1 MRQGSLRYMLKFGG
15 YMLAYSVV
23 LVMSLTFLR
32 ENPDTPWRTPVTV
45 APVIPVVFMMLAM
58 IRRVMS
64 LDELHRRICL
74 EAVIIS
80 FLATMMFCITY
91 GFLENVG
98 FPPFNTMFVGFGMAL
113 FYAIAQLLV
122 QWKYR

>member
-1 MRQGSLRYMLKFGG
+1 MRSSSFRHMLEFGG
-15 YMLAYSVV
+15 SMLAYSVV

-32 ENPDTPWRTPVTV
+32 ENPDSPWRVPVTV
-45 APVIPVVFMMLAM
+45 APVIPIVFMMLAM
-58 IRRVMS
+58 IRVVRRE
-64 LDELHRRICL
+64 DELRRHIHL

-98 FPPFNTMFVGFGMAL
+98 FPPFNTMFVGFGMVI
-113 FYAIAQLLV
+113 FYAIALLLV

>member
-1 MRQGSLRYMLKFGG
+1 MRQSTLRHILDCVGAMVV
-15 YMLAYSVV
+15 YSVV
-23 LVMSLTFLR
+23 LVVSLTFLR
-32 ENPDTPWRTPVTV
+32 EDPDSPWRIPVTV
-45 APVIPVVFMMLAM
+45 APVIPIVYLLLAM
-58 IRRVMS
+58 VRHSRR
-64 LDELHRRICL
+64 LDELHRRIQL

-98 FPPFNTMFVGFGMAL
+98 FPPFNTMFVGFGMVI

-122 QWKYR
+122 LWKYR

>member
-1 MRQGSLRYMLKFGG
+1 
-15 YMLAYSVV
+15 
-23 LVMSLTFLR
+23 
-32 ENPDTPWRTPVTV
+32 
-45 APVIPVVFMMLAM
+45 MMLAM
-58 IRRVMS
+58 IRYIMR

-98 FPPFNTMFVGFGMAL
+98 FPPFNTMFVGFGMVI

>member
-1 MRQGSLRYMLKFGG
+1 MRQGSLRYLLESGG
-15 YMLAYSVV
+15 SMLAYAVV

-32 ENPDTPWRTPVTV
+32 ENPDSPWRVPVTV
-45 APVIPVVFMMLAM
+45 APVVPIVLMMLVM
-58 IRRVMS
+58 IRVVRRE
-64 LDELHRRICL
+64 DELRRHIHL

-98 FPPFNTMFVGFGMAL
+98 FPPFNTMFVGFGMVI
-113 FYAIAQLLV
+113 FYAIAVLLV

>member
-1 MRQGSLRYMLKFGG
+1 MLSSSFRYALELAGSG
-15 YMLAYSVV
+15 LAYSVV
-23 LVMSLTFLR
+23 LVVSLTFLR
-32 ENPDTPWRTPVTV
+32 ENPDSPWRVPVTV
-45 APVIPVVFMMLAM
+45 APVVPIVFIMLVM
-58 IRRVMS
+58 IRYIRRQ
-64 LDELHRRICL
+64 DEMLRRIHL

-98 FPPFNTMFVGFGMAL
+98 FPPFNTMFVGFGMVI
-113 FYAIAQLLV
+113 FYAITLLLV

>member
-1 MRQGSLRYMLKFGG
+1 MADPGNGG
-15 YMLAYSVV
+15 ACD
-23 LVMSLTFLR
+23 
-32 ENPDTPWRTPVTV
+32 P
-45 APVIPVVFMMLAM
+45 IVFMMLAM
-58 IRRVMS
+58 IRYIMR

-98 FPPFNTMFVGFGMAL
+98 FPPFNTMFVGFGMVI